1 MSTLSASFSSGC
13 EGVVSVSFPTRSA
26 VMAEHMSQ
34 SELDYPFKLLE
45 YFNGFRVSKVN
56 ISRFIFGKCQ
66 SDLMC
71 VDSDFLHYMQE
82 LLKYYKLD

>member
-1 MSTLSASFSSGC
+1 
-13 EGVVSVSFPTRSA
+13 
-26 VMAEHMSQ
+26 MAEHMSQ

-66 SDLMC
+66 SGLMC
-71 VDSDFLHYMQE
+71 VDSDFLHYMQAINE
-82 LLKYYKLD
+82 TYEYNVLYMYYTRQQYIK